1 MSGEPVS
8 EIELYKANK
17 EAVSP
22 SATLFKR
29 LAKRER
35 KNAIQ
40 QARDAAATDEDAAA
54 AMKRWEDAG
63 KPGVDVLVNL
73 FSDVML
79 VVTKQMLLEEKMEEE
94 QPEVLEEAKKKGLTV
109 SVDEYKIPVMV
120 KDKQHVFTIDNMM
133 GALSGNF
140 GAWSESCEVPSM
152 AEDPLELCR
161 DGGPLPHPEEECPM
175 MDCFTINLDKMHD
188 AVREGDLDK
197 IKNEF
202 MGMVMGGE
210 GKPISVSP
218 EGSDESMKVYFFDL
232 LTAAAAATLP
242 PITGVIAPPTDGSQ
256 VTEDYVAKLLNLPP
270 GAAAQITLQKGG
282 SASGTGPGTSAELD
296 MMSAALDK
304 HDGNIAAVLAEEEQ
318 VQTSP
323 GGDDSINSPDEMGFR
338 EKCKVSKENIKFK
351 NTENCNDEIIKDPNE
366 LNNIKYEE
374 VDKDGKGIYL
384 YNDKQLIKKKIGGG
398 AFGDVFRL
406 LNDDNQYIGVVV
418 KEFKSSEG
426 EEDPEIKFVRENK
439 DGVIKDCNL
448 IHSRILPDPPQTKLP
463 PVNFMMGVQGN
474 LSDFRY
480 NKNKMKIENS
490 IEFLN
495 IAKRVLEMLMCLECS
510 GLRYT
515 DLKDNNILYSC
526 IPGSEGIAGIKVYMG
541 DTGSI
546 VEAGSDSLRVAKT
559 YEPFW
564 LAQFWL
570 ARSAK
575 IYGDKFKEKTF
586 KEKMYEYIRLGINS
600 EQYVIFAFGILLI
613 KLFAIER
620 PPSHEI
626 LYNKN
631 KIRDVE
637 KKGVVIKAYNNT
649 AEGKKN
655 EGKGIQTII
664 SNCLDDIKGR
674 FDDSQNET
682 IMNIIKKIIR
692 YHWFQD
698 QQAVD
703 DAGHG
708 WHWQLTLEGI
718 KQKVDEL
725 IGILKDDPSTS
736 TSESFSSPVPERDP
750 ELEKEEEELDKTGDV
765 DAIQE
770 AVGEQSM
777 GRGGEE
783 DEEDEEGA
791 EGADDPEDAEGA
803 EGAEGADG
811 PGKPGSSTGTEGI
824 PNEGGEVVAQRD
836 EAEETDSSNSTTGTV
851 SDFNESENTPGQYD
865 TFIKIYLDDLKEKS
879 LLSRIEKL
887 PFHKNYTKYKDGI
900 IEKINNIYEKAK
912 EDTRCLFQGDCEN
925 IQEIIE
931 RYGIDTDDKEERKYA
946 LITNCRIRFNMYIII
961 LVCLHLDETG
971 TDQDIKRYITQFLNG
986 IIRYLQDRKGEK
998 KIVIINNDTIFDNV
1012 LKEMVTITKSLSDPP
1027 LSEKIIENLVKL
1039 QGPDDS
1045 DPVSTPPP
1053 PGGQTG
1059 GGKRRVRTNKKRKGR
1074 RANRTEKKNRRS
1086 IRKGN
1091 RRSRKK
1097 ERTPKKRV
1105 QRGKKTPKKRTL
1117 KKRR

>member
-8 EIELYKANK
+8 EIEFYKANK
-17 EAVSP
+17 EAESP
-22 SATLFKR
+22 SAILFKR

-63 KPGVDVLVNL
+63 KPGVDVLVDL
-73 FSDVML
+73 LSEVKL

-94 QPEVLEEAKKKGLTV
+94 QPEVLEEARKKGLTV

-120 KDKQHVFTIDNMM
+120 KDKQHVFPIDNMM

-140 GAWSESCEVPSM
+140 GATSESCDVPSM
-152 AEDPLELCR
+152 AEDGMAMCR
-161 DGGPLPHPEEECPM
+161 DGGPLPHPGEECPVM
-175 MDCFTINLDKMHD
+175 NCFTFNDEKMHY

-197 IKNEF
+197 IKNEI

-218 EGSDESMKVYFFDL
+218 EGQREPMKVYFFDL
-232 LTAAAAATLP
+232 LTAAAATTLP
-242 PITGVIAPPTDGSQ
+242 PITGVIAPPPDGSP
-256 VTEDYVAKLLNLPP
+256 VTKDYVAKLLGLSP
-270 GAAAQITLQKGG
+270 GAASQITLQKGG
-282 SASGTGPGTSAELD
+282 GTSTDIKNMEK
-296 MMSAALDK
+296 ALDEY
-304 HDGNIAAVLAEEEQ
+304 DGNIDAALAHGDQ
-318 VQTSP
+318 DQTSSR
-323 GGDDSINSPDEMGFR
+323 GDSSIVPDYEKDFLK
-338 EKCKVSKENIKFK
+338 KCKVSKENIKFK

-406 LNDDNQYIGVVV
+406 LIDDNQYIGVVV

-480 NKNKMKIENS
+480 NKKKMKIENS

-546 VEAGSDSLRVAKT
+546 VEAGGDSLRVAKT

-564 LAQFWL
+564 LRQFWL

-575 IYGDKFKEKTF
+575 IYGDKFKKKTF

-613 KLFAIER
+613 KLFAIET

-631 KIRDVE
+631 KIIDVE
-637 KKGVVIKAYNNT
+637 KKGLVIKAYYNT
-649 AEGKKN
+649 EEGKKN

-692 YHWFQD
+692 YHWFED

-750 ELEKEEEELDKTGDV
+750 ELEEEEKELEKTGDV
-765 DAIQE
+765 DAIRE
-770 AVGEQSM
+770 AVDEQSM

-791 EGADDPEDAEGA
+791 EGAAVPEGA
-803 EGAEGADG
+803 EGAEGAAGPEG
-811 PGKPGSSTGTEGI
+811 PGNPGSSTGTE
-824 PNEGGEVVAQRD
+824 
-836 EAEETDSSNSTTGTV
+836 ETDLSNSTTGTV

-865 TFIKIYLDDLKEKS
+865 KFIKIYLDDLKETS
-879 LLSRIEKL
+879 LLSRIEGL
-887 PFHKNYTKYKDGI
+887 PFHENYTEYKNGI

-912 EDTRCLFQGDCEN
+912 EDTICLFQEN
-925 IQEIIE
+925 CGRIQEIIE
-931 RYGIDTDDKEERKYA
+931 TYGIDTDDKEERKYA
-946 LITNCRIRFNMYIII
+946 LITNYRIRFNMYIII
-961 LVCLHLDETG
+961 LVCLHLDKTG
-971 TDQDIKRYITQFLNG
+971 NDQNITRYITQFLNR

-1053 PGGQTG
+1053 PGVQRG

-1086 IRKGN
+1086 IQKGN

-1097 ERTPKKRV
+1097 ERTPKKRE
-1105 QRGKKTPKKRTL
+1105 RGKKTPKKRTL